1 MCGQKIGVIDI
12 SNALGVRITE
22 RHEVADILETVVV
35 IVIILLKGANR

>member
-12 SNALGVRITE
+12 SNALSVRIIE

-35 IVIILLKGANR
+35 TVIILLKGANR